1 MGSNLNNQVLE
12 FDGSAWRTLEV
23 KLTST
28 ANGESTTVS
37 QEFAA
42 WLKTLNQVLIKL
54 QKKELKCLKSP
65 RQLNHQH
72 HAKIITSSIARST
85 GARKTYAAQE
95 AAAETANS
103 GCPTSTLIT
112 WSSR

>member
-1 MGSNLNNQVLE
+1 MDSNLNNQVLE
-12 FDGSAWRTLEV
+12 FDGSTWRALEV

-28 ANGESTTVS
+28 ANGESTIVS

-54 QKKELKCLKSP
+54 QKKLKCPKSP
-65 RQLNHQH
+65 HQPNHQH

-85 GARKTYAAQE
+85 GARRTCAAQE
-95 AAAETANS
+95 AVAETANS